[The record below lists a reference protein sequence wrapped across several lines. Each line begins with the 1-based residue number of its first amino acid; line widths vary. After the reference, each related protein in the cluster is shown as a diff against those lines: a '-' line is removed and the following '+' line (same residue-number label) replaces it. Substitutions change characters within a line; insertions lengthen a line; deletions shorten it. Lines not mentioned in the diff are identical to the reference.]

1 MINTTAMTTLCLKLF
16 GVILVLAVLLD
27 YATQVFPF
35 NFADPQWQLT
45 VVTSLVERGLVPL
58 VGMALILI
66 AYWMDSMAPMP
77 AKETGLDLRFP
88 VYILAVVLG
97 LMFLLLVPLHLN
109 NLNQAKT
116 AAIQQ
121 IEQGAGQGKEQ
132 IQQVLLR
139 LDALSKNPEVLSQQ
153 IAQQTQVL
161 ESGQLNGTPLNPQQL
176 EALKMERDQ
185 LKGLQEM
192 AKNPAALQQKITEIK
207 TQLEK
212 QVQERQ
218 DKAAGEATGQALKQ
232 GLRIGL
238 NSLMLAVA
246 YATLGALGLRTVL
259 ARQGA
264 SPQV

>member
-1 MINTTAMTTLCLKLF
+1 MTTLCLKLF
-16 GVILVLAVLLD
+16 GVILVLSVLLD
-27 YATQVFPF
+27 YATQVFPP
-35 NFADPQWQLT
+35 NLADSQWQLN

-66 AYWMDSMAPMP
+66 AYWMDTIATPP
-77 AKETGLDLRFP
+77 AKAAGLDLRLP
-88 VYILAVVLG
+88 VYLLAVLLG

-139 LDALSKNPEVLSQQ
+139 LDALSKNPEVLRQQ

-161 ESGQLNGTPLNPQQL
+161 ESGQINGTPLSPQQL
-176 EALKMERDQ
+176 ESLKMERDQ

-192 AKNPAALQQKITEIK
+192 SKNPAALQQKIEEIK

-218 DKAAGEATGQALKQ
+218 DKATGEATGQALKQ

-238 NSLMLAVA
+238 SSLMLAVA
-246 YATLGALGLRTVL
+246 YATVGALGLRNVL
-259 ARQGA
+259 AGRSA